1 MTDETRGVHLFEDS
15 VLVANLT
22 TTATSPEETYDVD
35 GVHYEVKSYLSIME
49 SDGRRGF
56 DVQIER
62 SSSR

>member
-22 TTATSPEETYDVD
+22 TTASSPDATYQVD
-35 GVHYEVKSYLSIME
+35 GVRYEMKSYLTITE

-56 DVQIER
+56 DVQVER
-62 SSSR
+62 I